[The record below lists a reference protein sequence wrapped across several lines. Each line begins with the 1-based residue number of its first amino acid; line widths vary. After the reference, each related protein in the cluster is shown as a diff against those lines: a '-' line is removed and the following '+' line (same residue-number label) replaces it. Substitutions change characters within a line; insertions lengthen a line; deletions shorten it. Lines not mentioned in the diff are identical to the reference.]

1 MEKSRNATDGDGR
14 GGKKNP
20 SSASVSSLLVFIA
33 SFVCTVAE
41 RQKNAKGVLRRGEP
55 PTPPPREATWE
66 GKGSPLKCTL
76 IAAKQQK
83 KNERGGVEGGGAGKQ
98 QWPPA
103 VSGSVGEVAEI
114 GIQPSSLIGSPYL
127 LLLLLLC
134 SSNSPLL
141 L

>member
-1 MEKSRNATDGDGR
+1 MCESWYIYSHSLTPWRRHGEKQECDRRGRTREKS
-14 GGKKNP
+14 
-20 SSASVSSLLVFIA
+20 SVSSLLVFIA

-41 RQKNAKGVLRRGEP
+41 RQKMQRAFCAEERP
-55 PTPPPREATWE
+55 
-66 GKGSPLKCTL
+66 
-76 IAAKQQK
+76 
-83 KNERGGVEGGGAGKQ
+83 RGGDVGGRRVSPEVHFNCSEAKKMKEKKTGAGKQ

-114 GIQPSSLIGSPYL
+114 GIQPSSLIASPYL
-127 LLLLLLC
+127 LLF